1 LKNYK
6 QLLNQIRCFV
16 FDVDGVLTNGSLL
29 VAADGEFLRMMNIK
43 DGYAIQHAVK
53 NGFRVAVISGGHS
66 SGVPVRLKRLGVQ
79 QVYMGVENKENQ
91 LMELLSEWQTEAGQV
106 MYMGDDIPDIEVMK
120 RCGVAACPYDAVPEV
135 KAISHYISPVKGGEG
150 CVRDVIE
157 QVMKLSGKWIS

>member
-1 LKNYK
+1 MKNYK

-135 KAISHYISPVKGGEG
+135 RAISHYISPVKGGEG

>member
-1 LKNYK
+1 MKNYK